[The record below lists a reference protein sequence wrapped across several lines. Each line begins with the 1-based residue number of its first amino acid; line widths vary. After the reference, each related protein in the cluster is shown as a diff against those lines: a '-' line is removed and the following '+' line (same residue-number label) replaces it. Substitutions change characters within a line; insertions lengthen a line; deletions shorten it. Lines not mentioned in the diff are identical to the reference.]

1 MASLN
6 PGTKK
11 FFIWSGVITIGI
23 IILIIVLDVVF
34 YSTRKF
40 IFSPYKPQVPD
51 TVKNSAKTLSKAVN
65 PKTYYCPNGCPED
78 ETGVPANYG
87 TLNSTIQSYITNNL
101 NSYQATNPAKQS
113 SDWYYNS

>member
-1 MASLN
+1 MASID

-23 IILIIVLDVVF
+23 ILLIIILDIVF
-34 YSTRKF
+34 YTTRKF

-51 TVKNSAKTLSKAVN
+51 SVKTASKTLSKTIN

-78 ETGVPANYG
+78 ATGVPANYG
-87 TLNSTIQSYITNNL
+87 TLNTAIQSYITNNL
-101 NSYQATNPAKQS
+101 TAYQSTNPKQS
-113 SDWYYNS
+113 ADWYYA

>member
-1 MASLN
+1 MASLD

-11 FFIWSGVITIGI
+11 FFIWSGVITLGI
-23 IILIIVLDVVF
+23 IILIIVLDIVF
-34 YSTRKF
+34 YTTRKF

-51 TVKNSAKTLSKAVN
+51 TVKNASKTLSKTIN

-87 TLNSTIQSYITNNL
+87 TLNTAIQTYITNNL
-101 NSYQATNPAKQS
+101 TTYQSTNPKTS
-113 SDWYYNS
+113 SDWYYSN